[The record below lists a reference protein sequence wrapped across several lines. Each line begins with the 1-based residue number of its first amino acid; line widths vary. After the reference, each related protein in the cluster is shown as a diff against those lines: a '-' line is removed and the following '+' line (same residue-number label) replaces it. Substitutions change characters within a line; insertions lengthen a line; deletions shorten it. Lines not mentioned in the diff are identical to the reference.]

1 MSRLAF
7 SERGTGKSNK
17 KNDENTVK
25 VQISFIKKAN
35 LSTTQNTFSEL
46 FLKKLTMVMISRNTR
61 EQSRNN
67 SLKVTKSRLCKF
79 FGAIICLLLLL
90 EFSFIRQT
98 SEDVAQMPD
107 AMEILSNAHETVQK
121 ELREERKSFL
131 EEQER
136 KQESLKKQL
145 KKQQKESF
153 TSSVG
158 IFGEKIPK

>member
-1 MSRLAF
+1 
-7 SERGTGKSNK
+7 
-17 KNDENTVK
+17 
-25 VQISFIKKAN
+25 
-35 LSTTQNTFSEL
+35 
-46 FLKKLTMVMISRNTR
+46 MISRNTR

-67 SLKVTKSRLCKF
+67 SLKVTGSRLCKF

-98 SEDVAQMPD
+98 SEDVAQMPE